1 MNGINVLSVC
11 GGLDRTYQI
20 IQVGLALLCWGG
32 GGGVMGSSPISGGT
46 SLDLT
51 CLFWNC
57 RLSSLVGAIYL

>member
-32 GGGVMGSSPISGGT
+32 GVHGLESYLG
-46 SLDLT
+46 
-51 CLFWNC
+51 WNF
-57 RLSSLVGAIYL
+57 A